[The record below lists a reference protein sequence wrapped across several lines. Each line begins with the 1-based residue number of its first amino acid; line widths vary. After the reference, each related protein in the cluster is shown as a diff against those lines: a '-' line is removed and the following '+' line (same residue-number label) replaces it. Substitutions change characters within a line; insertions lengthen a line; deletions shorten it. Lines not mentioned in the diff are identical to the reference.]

1 MEAFRQISTTYQGY
15 GLLAFIVTVFATPL
29 AVYLAKRF
37 GVMDRPDQDLKPHAR
52 PIPYLGGAAICLGWS
67 AARPRLSPCG
77 HSPRPSLLLCLPANQ
92 RTRRMAG

>member
-1 MEAFRQISTTYQGY
+1 MEVLLEVIGEYKNY
-15 GLLAFIVTVFATPL
+15 GLIALIVTVFLTPL
-29 AVYLAKRF
+29 AAQVARRL